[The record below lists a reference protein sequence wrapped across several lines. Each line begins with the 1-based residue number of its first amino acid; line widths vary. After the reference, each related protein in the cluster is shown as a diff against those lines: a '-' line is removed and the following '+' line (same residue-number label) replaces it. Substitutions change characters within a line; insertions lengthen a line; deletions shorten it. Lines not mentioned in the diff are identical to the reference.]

1 MALTKSRTKQA
12 RAGSMSRTMCDVA
25 RRAGVSVKTV
35 SRVVNGEQGVSE
47 STRMRVT
54 RFIEQLGYY
63 PHKGARSLRTEPRD
77 CIGVTIPAPVE
88 QVPVRDTFFVRL
100 FEAFYRIYG
109 RQGKY
114 LIFDLNPYKKDT
126 HICYARGLW
135 EQRYWGCVL
144 CGPLKLGDTTLVR
157 IHNSGHPYLAMGR
170 LDSLPECSSATVDY
184 AEASRISVEHLL
196 SKGHTR
202 IGVLRG
208 FEGFQSGV
216 DRERGYVDTL
226 RGAGVDIHPGLVK
239 STRFARG
246 DLTAKVHQLL
256 GDPRVTALIDASGAE
271 NADEI
276 REGCARA
283 GRTPGKDVDIVAW
296 TYTANACV
304 LREACAHVW
313 LPVWE
318 AAIDGLEQF
327 SAWFNGTTAGPV
339 KVMYKPI
346 LSRASTAEEMPKPVT
361 LFGSRD

>member
-1 MALTKSRTKQA
+1 MAATKTRPKKSRV
-12 RAGSMSRTMCDVA
+12 GSTSRTMFDVA

-47 STRMRVT
+47 STRLRVT

-109 RQGKY
+109 KQGKY
-114 LIFDLNPYKKDT
+114 LIFDLNPYRKDT

-157 IHNSGHPYLAMGR
+157 IHNSGQPYLAMGR
-170 LDSLPECSSATVDY
+170 LDSLPDCSSATVDY
-184 AEASRISVEHLL
+184 AEASRLSVAHLVE
-196 SKGHTR
+196 SGHTR
-202 IGVLRG
+202 IGLLRG

-216 DRERGYVDTL
+216 DRERGYL
-226 RGAGVDIHPGLVK
+226 EGIEAAGFAPDPRLVK
-239 STRFARG
+239 STKFSKG
-246 DLTAKVHQLL
+246 DVTAKVHQLL
-256 GDPRVTALIDASGAE
+256 SDTSVTAVIDASGSE
-271 NADEI
+271 NAEEI
-276 REGCARA
+276 REGCSRA
-283 GRTPGKDVDIVAW
+283 GRVLGRDVELLPW

-304 LREACAHVW
+304 LREAAAHVW

-318 AAIDGLEQF
+318 AAVDGLEQF
-327 SAWFNGTTAGPV
+327 SSWFSGENSGPV
-339 KVMYKPI
+339 QVMYKPI
-346 LSRASTAEEMPKPVT
+346 LSRANMSEEMPAPVT
-361 LFGSRD
+361 LFGPRD